1 MNNVTKKETWVP
13 ITHGYAR
20 CSTSERRQDIDRQI
34 RELKAAGASVIWHE
48 FEHGDADSKEQQAL
62 MFETVKAGDTIIIT
76 EPSRLSRSV
85 QQFCAIVDIIQTKH
99 IRLQIIGSIT
109 IDITIHIFDG
119 DIKLYYISVH
129 NRYESSPENVYISCD
144 SRQMLSNLLDSLE
157 QTNEKYFS
165 QDNEQQ
171 IIEQH
176 FHGNQISITDS
187 QVTNSNIG
195 GESNT
200 INVNDDKK
208 EKTTQRT
215 IAETIIANITSNII
229 WWILGAIAVVVLA
242 YWGIGGE

>member
-1 MNNVTKKETWVP
+1 MGSYSTNIDLGIPTESREDLIQYYEFINTWTDFLDLDDKKIKATFQYDIGQ
-13 ITHGYAR
+13 IT
-20 CSTSERRQDIDRQI
+20 CTSDSFE
-34 RELKAAGASVIWHE
+34 E
-48 FEHGDADSKEQQAL
+48 FKSES
-62 MFETVKAGDTIIIT
+62 
-76 EPSRLSRSV
+76 
-85 QQFCAIVDIIQTKH
+85 
-99 IRLQIIGSIT
+99 IGQKT
-109 IDITIHIFDG
+109 DLTDITIHIYDG
-119 DIKLYYISVH
+119 DNSRYYISIRK
-129 NRYESSPENVYISCD
+129 RYESFPKNVYISCE
-144 SRQMLSNLLDSLE
+144 SRQMLSKLLDCVE
-157 QTNEKYFS
+157 QAKEKYFS

-242 YWGIGGE
+242 YLGIGGE

>member
-1 MNNVTKKETWVP
+1 MGSYSTNIDLGIPTDSRENMIQYYEFIDVWTDSLGLDNKKIEVEFQYAIGK
-13 ITHGYAR
+13 IT
-20 CSTSERRQDIDRQI
+20 CVSDSFE
-34 RELKAAGASVIWHE
+34 EFKAESV
-48 FEHGDADSKEQQAL
+48 GQQTD
-62 MFETVKAGDTIIIT
+62 FV
-76 EPSRLSRSV
+76 
-85 QQFCAIVDIIQTKH
+85 H
-99 IRLQIIGSIT
+99 
-109 IDITIHIFDG
+109 ITIHIFDG

-200 INVNDDKK
+200 INVNDNKK